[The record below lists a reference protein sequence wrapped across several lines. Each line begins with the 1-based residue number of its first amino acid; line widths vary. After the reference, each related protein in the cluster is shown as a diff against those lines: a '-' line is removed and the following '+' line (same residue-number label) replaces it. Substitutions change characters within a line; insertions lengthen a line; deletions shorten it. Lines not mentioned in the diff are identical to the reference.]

1 MGLFLFFQSKLRK
14 MNTETY
20 GSANLGVEFID
31 DKKGKK
37 LKITHYLKI
46 CMTTRLVIMIIL
58 EFWAFGMGKSFGQQ
72 NRQLEEN
79 RKQ

>member
-1 MGLFLFFQSKLRK
+1 
-14 MNTETY
+14 MNTETD

-58 EFWAFGMGKSFGQQ
+58 EFWAFGMGKSFG
-72 NRQLEEN
+72 
-79 RKQ
+79 